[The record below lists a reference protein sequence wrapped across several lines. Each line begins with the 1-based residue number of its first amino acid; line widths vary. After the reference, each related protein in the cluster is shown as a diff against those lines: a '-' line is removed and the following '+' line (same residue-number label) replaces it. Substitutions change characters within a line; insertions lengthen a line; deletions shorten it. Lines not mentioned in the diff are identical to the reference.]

1 MDRRTKR
8 NTHLERHVLTG
19 WVFVFLMLLPGVSL
33 ALGIEVVDDTGRKV
47 RLEKPAQR
55 IVSLAPHITEIL
67 FAAGA
72 GPHIVGTVS
81 YSDYPDEALRIPV
94 VGSYDNLDIERILA
108 AKPDLIVAWQSGN
121 SSAQLARLKGLGLA
135 IYFSEP
141 RNIEDV
147 PRDIERLGELAGTSQ
162 TAKKAAAIFR
172 GRHARLRQ
180 RYADRPVVSVFYQIW
195 NQPLMTVNGKHLI
208 SQVIRLCGGRNVFSD
223 LTVLAPMIDIE
234 ALLAAGPEVIIA
246 GGMDEMT
253 PAWLEDWRRYPSLP
267 AAKSENLFFIPPNIL
282 QRNGPRILDGAERL
296 CRSLER
302 ARAKRKSSEYR

>member
-1 MDRRTKR
+1 M
-8 NTHLERHVLTG
+8 ERYVLTG
-19 WVFVFLMLLPGVSL
+19 WALVFLMMLPGTSFASSV
-33 ALGIEVVDDTGRKV
+33 EVVDDTGSKV

-72 GPHIVGTVS
+72 GSHIVGTVS
-81 YSDYPDEALRIPV
+81 YSDYPNEALRIPG

-121 SSAQLARLKGLGLA
+121 SAAQVARLKGLGHA
-135 IYFSEP
+135 IYLSEP

-147 PRDIERLGELAGTSQ
+147 PRDIERLGELAGTARS
-162 TAKKAAAIFR
+162 AKSVAAIFR
-172 GRHARLRQ
+172 EHHARLRQ

-195 NQPLMTVNGKHLI
+195 NQPLMTVNGRHLI

-223 LTVLAPMIDIE
+223 LAVLAPVIDVE
-234 ALLAAGPEVIIA
+234 AVLAANPEVIVA
-246 GGMDEMT
+246 GGMNEKT
-253 PAWLEDWRRYPSLP
+253 PAWLKDWNRYPSLL
-267 AAKSENLFFIPPNIL
+267 AAKSGNLFFIHPNLL

-296 CRSLER
+296 CQSLEQ
-302 ARAKRKSSEYR
+302 ARAKRKSSGYR